1 MSANTKYSKTARALL
16 IAALLTGSLRLA
28 GAQESPKEAAS
39 GPTPAAFD
47 EAVKKGVEFLNAKGQ
62 SSDGSF
68 SKQAGPGITAIV
80 ATALLRNGLTPDD
93 PVVAKSLKYLET
105 FVQPDGSIC
114 APNSRL
120 RNYETCLAVMCLSA
134 ANKDGRYKEQIA
146 KADAFLKGL
155 QFDEKDGRAASDITY
170 GGVGY
175 SGRERPDL
183 SNTHYLTEALEAAGN
198 GPDDPAVQRA
208 LAFISRC
215 QNLESEHN
223 NTKFAALN
231 PDGGFY
237 YTPAGEGSSPAGK
250 TDNGGLRS
258 YGSMSYAGLKSMIY
272 AGLKADDPRVNAAVE
287 WARQNYSLTENPG
300 LGDAGLYYY
309 YQLFSKALAATKMPE
324 LTDAK
329 GKAHDWRREL
339 AAELIRR
346 QQPNGS
352 WINANRQWLEADPNL
367 VTAYALP
374 ALADCRPGIQP

>member
-1 MSANTKYSKTARALL
+1 MLAGTKRFLTALL
-16 IAALLTGSLRLA
+16 LVVSFAAGYGQSTR
-28 GAQESPKEAAS
+28 AQEAAAPPAA

-47 EAVKKGVEFLNAKGQ
+47 QAVKQGIEFLGTRGQ

-68 SKQAGPGITAIV
+68 SKQAGPGLTAIV
-80 ATALLRNGLTPDD
+80 ATALLRNGLTPAD
-93 PVVAKSLKYLET
+93 PVVAKSLKYLES

-114 APNSRL
+114 APGSRL
-120 RNYETCLAVMCLSA
+120 RNYETCLGVMCFAA
-134 ANKDGRYKEQIA
+134 ANQDGRYQDTLA

-155 QFDEKDGRAASDITY
+155 QFDEQDGRAASDVTY

-175 SGRERPDL
+175 SARERPDL
-183 SNTHYLTEALEAAGN
+183 SNTHYLTEALEATGN
-198 GPDDPAVQRA
+198 APDDPAVQRA

-215 QNLESEHN
+215 QNLETEHN

-250 TDNGGLRS
+250 TAGGGLRS

-272 AGLKADDPRVNAAVE
+272 AGLEPDDPRVKAAVE

-309 YQLFSKALAATKMPE
+309 YQLFSKALAATKMAE
-324 LTDAK
+324 LTDAE

-352 WINANRQWLEADPNL
+352 WINSNRQWLEADPNL
-367 VTAYALP
+367 VTAYALL
-374 ALADCRPGIQP
+374 ALADCRPGIQH